1 MNQSINIHI
10 RAILLMAL
18 MLLMPSMMWADK
30 ETWVEYA
37 DGTLTFH
44 YDENQASCSNQT
56 YSLPASGEDPDWLV
70 HKSSITEVVFSEDF
84 KDARPERCTKWFY
97 QMTYLATISHLD
109 YLNSSEVNDM
119 SNMFNGCESLTELDL
134 HSFNTEHVTTMTGMF
149 ADCDQLTQ
157 IDLSAFNTQN
167 VDDMSK
173 MFSFC
178 SSLTTLDLTSF
189 DTQKVTNMTE
199 MFDGDSNLSLI
210 KVSFSFVTDQVTASE
225 RMFRDCVSLPSYK
238 SYYTDKE
245 KASDYLT
252 YLSLQ
257 PWVEYAD
264 GTLTF
269 HYDVNRNI
277 CSNQTYDLPA
287 SGADPDWLEH
297 KGEITKVVFSE
308 SFKDVRPQRLAKWF
322 YEMDGLTDIQ
332 GMEYLCTDSVTD
344 MSEMFG
350 YCEHIATLDLTAFDT
365 HKVTDMSGMF
375 TRCMDLTVIY
385 VSELFVVDQVTSS
398 DNMFW
403 ACIGLPPFDNEHTD
417 KTKAHEYLTY
427 LSRQPW
433 VEYQESAKTLTFH
446 YDARKDLVTADAKY
460 DLPEEGADP
469 GWADKY
475 YVEHV
480 VFLSNFAK
488 ARPERCTKWFSQ
500 MMYLTEIQGM
510 EYLCT
515 DSVNDMSQMFNQCS
529 SLTSLD
535 VSHFNT
541 ERVTTMAW
549 MFSECES
556 LTALDVTSFNTAKVD
571 DMSYMFNLCSS
582 LTSLDVSHFNTER
595 VTTMAWMFSE
605 CESLTALDVTSFNT
619 AKVDDMSYMFNL
631 CSSLTSLDVS
641 HFNTERVTTM
651 AWMFSECE
659 SLTALDVTSF
669 NTAKVD
675 DMSYMFNLCS
685 KLTELD
691 LSSFDTRK
699 VTNMAGMFI
708 YDQALTHIYVSD
720 LFAVNQ
726 VEKSDYMFNT
736 CYALPNYRFYSTGK
750 KNAHYKESEGG
761 YLTLRRK
768 MSVGDKQYNVDGY
781 NSPTCYTDVA
791 FTDGEPYSAPCAFTF
806 DTDNSASY
814 TRSVSNHWAT
824 LCLPFAFSADNS
836 TARFYSVGS
845 YTNDNI
851 AVTALTGT
859 IEAGTPV
866 LAYVS
871 EGNELSVTATGAAA
885 VADAKQLTELKG
897 TFAQTEV
904 ADEDYI
910 IANDHFWNAAWL
922 KENNSAVKNVYVAP
936 YRASLTLTSTEAKP
950 NSISIDLGE
959 TDGIDSIEAT
969 DPSAFLEGAELYDLQ
984 GRRLTA
990 PKSGVMIIRKGGVS
1004 RKVVIKGSQA
1014 PQGL

>member
-70 HKSSITEVVFSEDF
+70 HKSSIKEVVFSEDF

-97 QMTYLATISHLD
+97 RMTYLATISHLD

-199 MFDGDSNLSLI
+199 MFDGDSSLSLI

-515 DSVNDMSQMFNQCS
+515 DSVNDMSNMFDQ
-529 SLTSLD
+529 
-535 VSHFNT
+535 
-541 ERVTTMAW
+541 
-549 MFSECES
+549 
-556 LTALDVTSFNTAKVD
+556 
-571 DMSYMFNLCSS
+571 
-582 LTSLDVSHFNTER
+582 
-595 VTTMAWMFSE
+595 
-605 CESLTALDVTSFNT
+605 
-619 AKVDDMSYMFNL
+619 

-851 AVTALTGT
+851 AVTALTGE
-859 IEAGTPV
+859 IAAGTPV
-866 LAYVS
+866 LAYITD
-871 EGNELSVTATGAAA
+871 GELSVTAVGAAA
-885 VADAKQLTELKG
+885 VAEAKQLSELKG
-897 TFAQTEV
+897 AFAQTEV
-904 ADEDYI
+904 ADNDYI
-910 IANDHFWNAAWL
+910 IANDHFWKSGWL
-922 KENNSAVKNVYVAP
+922 KENNGDVKDVYVAP
-936 YRASLTLTSTEAKP
+936 YRAYLTLTFTDAKP
-950 NSISIDLGE
+950 NSISISDDAAVTDRLVSLRQDTDL
-959 TDGIDSIEAT
+959 A
-969 DPSAFLEGAELYDLQ
+969 AFLDGAELYDLQ

-990 PKSGVMIIRKGGVS
+990 PISGMMIIRKDGVS